1 MAASKYSIQIVSCTK
16 GKMNMESFE
25 LFTTTEDKNKL
36 KRAAAELNFALN
48 PVYRKKRFLSLIN
61 KIIKDPSYPDGIQNG
76 EFGYISKTAWDILT
90 VDQQSYLINQ
100 YCHQGYDLVYDS
112 NDCIYVLRLR
122 EKDILR
128 SIRESLLD
136 LKVCLSDLEEFYI
149 YF

>member
-48 PVYRKKRFLSLIN
+48 PVYRKARFLSLID
-61 KIIKDPSYPDGIQNG
+61 KMIKNPSSPNDIQNG

-90 VDQQSYLINQ
+90 IDQQSYLVNQ
-100 YCHQGYDLVYDS
+100 YHCQGYNLIYDS
-112 NDCIYVLRLR
+112 NDCVYVLKLK
-122 EKDILR
+122 EKDILQ
-128 SIRESLLD
+128 SIKESLLD
-136 LKVCLSDLEEFYI
+136 LKVRLSELEEFYI